1 MIASCP
7 LPTSDALARDALNSV
22 DCLIGGQIEGS
33 YAALL
38 APGGTFSAALTIGLT
53 IYVAIIGYRLI
64 LGQAGLTLG
73 ELVPHFVKIGLIL
86 ALVTNW
92 PAYQALVFDVL
103 FHGPEQLAD
112 VITGQ
117 AAGATHGGILDAVQN
132 LFNRLTDYAGNAWI
146 QRVPA
151 AATAVSTVP
160 ATPPAVVGVPA
171 AISAASTAT
180 ASTLSGS
187 LPFALGAAQF
197 VAALLWLSAGVML
210 AASIGVLLV
219 VRIILALLLLF
230 GPVFV
235 AFALFAPTRGLFE
248 GWLRTAVKF
257 ALVPLFTLP
266 LTAVMVLL
274 AGPLAAELGDAP
286 VVTIR
291 DGPVLPIAL
300 IVFVFA
306 AVIVQAARL
315 GGGIAG
321 GIRLPH
327 GRAAPALT
335 GAVTPIRSTREAQT
349 IIAPSR
355 AEGIAQVVA
364 GSSRRI
370 AFDGA
375 GGRGGTPE
383 AILATRAVTGQS
395 AAAPGVADSAGR
407 LGQGYRRLTVATS
420 PARRTG

>member
-1 MIASCP
+1 MIGNCP

-38 APGGTFSAALTIGLT
+38 APGGAFSTALTIGLT

-73 ELVPHFVKIGLIL
+73 ELVPHFVKIGLII

-132 LFNRLTDYAGNAWI
+132 LFNRLTDFAGNAWTQHAPASASALPI
-146 QRVPA
+146 APITPPPVTPGVVAPAPVLPA
-151 AATAVSTVP
+151 AAPGA
-160 ATPPAVVGVPA
+160 
-171 AISAASTAT
+171 
-180 ASTLSGS
+180 

-210 AASIGVLLV
+210 AASVGVLLV

-235 AFALFAPTRGLFE
+235 AFALFSATRGLFE

-286 VVTIR
+286 ILTVR

-300 IVFVFA
+300 IIFVFA

-321 GIRLPH
+321 GIRLPR
-327 GRAAPALT
+327 GRVVPAST
-335 GAVTPIRSTREAQT
+335 GSVTTIRPAGTSQT
-349 IIAPSR
+349 IVAPSR

-370 AFDGA
+370 AFDGS
-375 GGRGGTPE
+375 GGSGGTP
-383 AILATRAVTGQS
+383 AILATRAITGQS
-395 AAAPGVADSAGR
+395 ATATPAIADSSGR

-420 PARRTG
+420 AARRTG

>member
-1 MIASCP
+1 MIGTCP
-7 LPTSDALARDALNSV
+7 LPTAETLARDALNSV
-22 DCLIGGQIEGS
+22 DCLIAGQIESS

-38 APGGTFSAALTIGLT
+38 APGGSFSTALTIGLT
-53 IYVAIIGYRLI
+53 IYVAIVGYRLI

-92 PAYQALVFDVL
+92 PAYQALVFDVM

-117 AAGATHGGILDAVQN
+117 AAGATHGGILDAVQT
-132 LFNRLTDYAGNAWI
+132 LFDRLIDFAGNAWT
-146 QRVPA
+146 QHTPA
-151 AATAVSTVP
+151 AATPLP
-160 ATPPAVVGVPA
+160 ATPIVPAVP
-171 AISAASTAT
+171 SAAAPALVPS
-180 ASTLSGS
+180 ASAPVA
-187 LPFALGAAQF
+187 LPFAFGAPQF
-197 VAALLWLSAGVML
+197 VAALLWLTAGVML
-210 AASIGVLLV
+210 AASVGVLLV

-235 AFALFAPTRGLFE
+235 AFALFTATRGLFE
-248 GWLRTAVKF
+248 GWLRTTVKF

-266 LTAVMVLL
+266 LTAVMVIL

-286 VVTIR
+286 ILTIR

-321 GIRLPH
+321 GIRLPR
-327 GRAAPALT
+327 GRTASP
-335 GAVTPIRSTREAQT
+335 AVTTVTTVRTAGATPLVV
-349 IIAPSR
+349 APSR
-355 AEGIAQVVA
+355 AEGIAQVIA
-364 GSSRRI
+364 GDRRTVYQGST
-370 AFDGA
+370 GA
-375 GGRGGTPE
+375 PE
-383 AILATRAVTGQS
+383 AILATRAISGQ
-395 AAAPGVADSAGR
+395 AAPANVAADSAGR
-407 LGQGYRRLTVATS
+407 LGQGYRRLTVAAPS
-420 PARRTG
+420 VRRA

>member
-1 MIASCP
+1 MIGGCP
-7 LPTSDALARDALNSV
+7 LPSSDTLARDALNSV
-22 DCLIGGQIEGS
+22 DCLIGGQIESS

-38 APGGTFSAALTIGLT
+38 TPGGTFSTALTVGLT

-117 AAGATHGGILDAVQN
+117 AVGAGHGGILEAVQT
-132 LFNRLTDYAGNAWI
+132 LFDRLTDYAGNAWT
-146 QRVPA
+146 QHA
-151 AATAVSTVP
+151 AAAAPVAQPVVAPASVAPGGAAPSFVP
-160 ATPPAVVGVPA
+160 
-171 AISAASTAT
+171 
-180 ASTLSGS
+180 SGS
-187 LPFALGAAQF
+187 SLTSPSFALGAPQF
-197 VAALLWLSAGVML
+197 VAALLWLTAGIML
-210 AASIGVLLV
+210 AASVGVLLV

-235 AFALFAPTRGLFE
+235 AFALFVPTRGLFE

-266 LTAVMVLL
+266 LTAVMVVL
-274 AGPLAAELGDAP
+274 AGPLAAELGEAP
-286 VVTIR
+286 IFTIR
-291 DGPVLPIAL
+291 DSPVLPVAL

-321 GIRLPH
+321 GIRLPR
-327 GRAAPALT
+327 GGVAAA
-335 GAVTPIRSTREAQT
+335 AATRLPTTSSLQT
-349 IIAPSR
+349 IVVRSR
-355 AEGIAQVVA
+355 AEDIAQA
-364 GSSRRI
+364 ITGSSRRI
-370 AFDGA
+370 
-375 GGRGGTPE
+375 T
-383 AILATRAVTGQS
+383 V
-395 AAAPGVADSAGR
+395 
-407 LGQGYRRLTVATS
+407 GQGGIA
-420 PARRTG
+420 P

>member
-1 MIASCP
+1 MIANCP
-7 LPTSDALARDALNSV
+7 LPTSDALARDALASV

-38 APGGTFSAALTIGLT
+38 APGGAFSTALTIGLT

-92 PAYQALVFDVL
+92 PAYQALVFGVL

-117 AAGATHGGILDAVQN
+117 AAGATHGGILDAVQT
-132 LFNRLTDYAGNAWI
+132 LFNRLTDYAGNAWT
-146 QRVPA
+146 QRPALSALPVAPITPPVIPGAISPAATLPA
-151 AATAVSTVP
+151 AAT
-160 ATPPAVVGVPA
+160 
-171 AISAASTAT
+171 SA
-180 ASTLSGS
+180 

-274 AGPLAAELGDAP
+274 AGPLAAGLGDSP
-286 VVTIR
+286 IVTIR

-321 GIRLPH
+321 GIRLPR
-327 GRAAPALT
+327 GRVVPASSNT
-335 GAVTPIRSTREAQT
+335 VTTIGSAGGSQT

-370 AFDGA
+370 GFDG
-375 GGRGGTPE
+375 GGESNTTPE
-383 AILATRAVTGQS
+383 AILATRTITSQGAST
-395 AAAPGVADSAGR
+395 PIIADSAGR

-420 PARRTG
+420 SARRTG

>member
-1 MIASCP
+1 MTGNCP
-7 LPTSDALARDALNSV
+7 LPTSDALARDALTSV

-38 APGGTFSAALTIGLT
+38 APGGTFSTALTIGLT

-132 LFNRLTDYAGNAWI
+132 LFNRLTDYAGTAWS
-146 QRVPA
+146 QHTS
-151 AATAVSTVP
+151 AATAVSANPVT
-160 ATPPAVVGVPA
+160 TPAVAGAPA
-171 AISAASTAT
+171 ALSTASTAT
-180 ASTLSGS
+180 ASTASAT

-230 GPVFV
+230 GPLFV

-266 LTAVMVLL
+266 LTAVMLLL

-286 VVTIR
+286 ILTIR
-291 DGPVLPIAL
+291 DGPILPIAL

-306 AVIVQAARL
+306 AVIIQAARL

-321 GIRLPH
+321 GIRLPRA
-327 GRAAPALT
+327 RAAPAST
-335 GAVTPIRSTREAQT
+335 GSVTTIRPKGELQT
-349 IIAPSR
+349 IVAPSR

-370 AFDGA
+370 AF
-375 GGRGGTPE
+375 GGSGVSGGSSE
-383 AILATRAVTGQS
+383 AIPATRVITGQS
-395 AAAPGVADSAGR
+395 AAAPAIADSGGR

-420 PARRTG
+420 TVRRTG